1 MIRGVAAAAGQPT
14 AAKIADVFGRVEL
27 LILSVVFYIAGMICS
42 TLFGEVPAC
51 AKSCSIGT
59 VLETFSNNVREF
71 SAGAVLFQIGWTL
84 MSLLI
89 EIIIADTTSLRSRL
103 FFSFIP
109 NMPYLVRHCHV

>member
-1 MIRGVAAAAGQPT
+1 
-14 AAKIADVFGRVEL
+14 
-27 LILSVVFYIAGMICS
+27 
-42 TLFGEVPAC
+42 
-51 AKSCSIGT
+51 
-59 VLETFSNNVREF
+59 
-71 SAGAVLFQIGWTL
+71 